1 MSLTVAS
8 GALPRETRVENVVC
22 VHCGTPFVRT
32 NIPQS
37 AIRIPQ
43 SPPAFCC
50 AGCEFVYKLILEH
63 GLERFYDLRSSAV
76 LPVKSL
82 VFQKRDYRWLADLAA
97 ATPGTPARLT
107 LELQGVS
114 CIGCVWLIERLF
126 LRRPGAVAVQ
136 VNSALGQITLRW
148 LPGRC
153 DLTDF
158 ARDLQGFGY
167 LLGPP
172 GQRTGKTNNAFAI
185 RMGVCGAFALNSML
199 FTIPRYLGMQNTF
212 QYAGT
217 FDRLAL
223 AFATLSFCVGGSYFF
238 GRAWSGVRRGWFH
251 IDLPISLGL
260 AAAYAGSILAWSR
273 HAMNFAYFD
282 FVSIFTFLML
292 AGRWTQQMAIEKN
305 RNRLL
310 GMQAD
315 VLMVTLSKDGK
326 RVPAS
331 QITPGVQYSIDP
343 SQVVPVRSKLSSDAA
358 TLGLDWINGEPETRA
373 TRCGQLVAAGSVNC
387 TQTPI
392 TLVAIESWED
402 SLLNALLN
410 EKPREKET
418 GAQSGRFI
426 KWYVITVSVLAVAG
440 FCGWA
445 LAGRPLLM
453 AWQVLVSTLVV
464 SCPCASGVALP
475 LADELAASRLRRRG
489 VFVREQSL
497 WAKLARV
504 RKVLFDK
511 TGTLTLETMELRDS
525 AALSSLDTM
534 EKSILLALV
543 QDNLHPASCCLREL
557 LMAARIQPAMLGQ
570 VREETGCGIEAATP
584 GGLWRLGRPDWA
596 AWAASEPAGE
606 EGCVLS
612 RDGIPIAHF
621 HFEERARPGAASEI
635 AWLQQHGYTISILSG
650 DGAEKV
656 RAMAAHLGL
665 PQSQCLG
672 GMSPRGKQDFVRNV
686 DDDDTLMIGDG
697 ANDSL
702 AFNESWCSG
711 TPAIDRG
718 LLQSKSDF
726 YFVGRGL
733 AGIRELL
740 LVAAQRRATTSRV
753 VGFAIAYNI
762 AAITIAMAGHMNP
775 VLAAILMPASSVVA
789 LALVA
794 LGLRERPTAQKLS
807 NSGEK

>member
-1 MSLTVAS
+1 MSLTAAS
-8 GALPRETRVENVVC
+8 GALFREAQVEKVIC
-22 VHCGTPFVRT
+22 IHCGTPFA
-32 NIPQS
+32 PS
-37 AIRIPQ
+37 AGQ
-43 SPPAFCC
+43 GTFCC
-50 AGCEFVYKLILEH
+50 SGCEFVHKLILEH

-114 CIGCVWLIERLF
+114 CIGCAWLIERLY

-172 GQRTGKTNNAFAI
+172 GDRKTTTSRSFAI
-185 RMGVCGAFALNSML
+185 RMGVCGAFALNAML
-199 FTIPRYLGMQNTF
+199 FTVPRYLGMESTF
-212 QYAGT
+212 QYAAT

-238 GRAWSGVRRGWFH
+238 QRAWSSLKRGWFH

-260 AAAYAGSILAWSR
+260 VAAYAGSLLAWSR

-282 FVSIFTFLML
+282 FVSTFTFLML
-292 AGRWTQQMAIEKN
+292 AGRWVQQAAIEKN
-305 RNRLL
+305 RSRLL
-310 GMQAD
+310 GLQGD
-315 VLMVTLSKDGK
+315 VLTVTLSETGA
-326 RVPAS
+326 RLPAS
-331 QITPGVQYSIDP
+331 GLTQGAHYCIEPG
-343 SQVVPVRSKLSSDAA
+343 QVAPVRSKLCSEAA
-358 TLGLDWINGEPETRA
+358 TLGLDWINGEPETRT

-392 TLVAIESWED
+392 ALEAVEPWED
-402 SLLNALLN
+402 SLLHALLD

-418 GAQSGRFI
+418 CMQSGRFI
-426 KWYVITVSVLAVAG
+426 KWYVITVLSLAVAG
-440 FCGWA
+440 FCAWA

-475 LADELAASRLRRRG
+475 LADELAAARLRRRG
-489 VFVREQSL
+489 VFVREQTL
-497 WAKLARV
+497 WAKLSRV

-511 TGTLTLETMELRDS
+511 TGTLTLETMELRDP
-525 AALSSLDTM
+525 AALSSLTAV
-534 EKSILLALV
+534 EKSVLLALV

-557 LMAARIQPAMLGQ
+557 LMAARVRPTTVGD
-570 VREETGCGIEAATP
+570 VREETGCGIETSTAEA
-584 GGLWRLGRPDWA
+584 LWRLGRPGWA
-596 AWAASEPAGE
+596 GAESADN
-606 EGCVLS
+606 EGCVLA
-612 RDGIPIAHF
+612 RDGISIAHF
-621 HFEERARPGAASEI
+621 HFEERARPGAATEI
-635 AWLQQHGYTISILSG
+635 AWLQDHGYTISILSG

-665 PQSQCLG
+665 PDAQCIG
-672 GMSPRGKQDFVRNV
+672 GMSPRGKQAFVRNI
-686 DDDDTLMIGDG
+686 DADDTLMIGDG

-702 AFNESWCSG
+702 AFNESWCTG

-740 LVAAQRRATTSRV
+740 LVAAQRRATTRRV
-753 VGFAIAYNI
+753 VGFAIIYNL
-762 AAITIAMAGHMNP
+762 AAITLSLAGHMNP
-775 VLAAILMPASSVVA
+775 VLAAVLMPSSSVIA
-789 LALVA
+789 LGLVA
-794 LGLRERPTAQKLS
+794 LGLREGTL
-807 NSGEK
+807 E